1 METVKLSNVSTAAK
15 SLQSCLTVQP
25 HRRQPTRL
33 YCPWDSP
40 GKNTDV
46 PKSAALY
53 MQPLPPLN
61 PGVDVVTKIYLR
73 VTLRYSMLVLF
84 KTGLQVEG
92 CFEFN
97 FL

>member
-1 METVKLSNVSTAAK
+1 
-15 SLQSCLTVQP
+15 
-25 HRRQPTRL
+25 
-33 YCPWDSP
+33 
-40 GKNTDV
+40 
-46 PKSAALY
+46 